1 MESIEPK
8 ASQTETRAQP
18 EARQPETSQLEAVPL
33 CQTDPP
39 VIENIVLLDHPP
51 IVMVTETMWCGSTSR
66 GDFYERISPL
76 MSVHEEAPEATCREP
91 AVELDEPAMMQ
102 LRPLVSSSA
111 ETIVYEPETAQ
122 PVLRAQPETAQP
134 ETAQPVLRAPCDDG
148 EETAELSLGPPSVV
162 GEELSEFQISS
173 APAHGGR
180 AVMWSYCF
188 YIVYSILF
196 NILLICLTDI
206 FEEISRSLDCE
217 HNVDDIPSFMNTD
230 NQVDYRECHVSDLP
244 SFCDYKPREN
254 EVSCWIQTPVHS
266 RRPLEPGG
274 SWRGW

>member
-8 ASQTETRAQP
+8 ASQTETHAQP

-111 ETIVYEPETAQ
+111 DTVVYE
-122 PVLRAQPETAQP
+122 P

-196 NILLICLTDI
+196 YVLLICLT
-206 FEEISRSLDCE
+206 
-217 HNVDDIPSFMNTD
+217 
-230 NQVDYRECHVSDLP
+230 
-244 SFCDYKPREN
+244 
-254 EVSCWIQTPVHS
+254 
-266 RRPLEPGG
+266 
-274 SWRGW
+274 